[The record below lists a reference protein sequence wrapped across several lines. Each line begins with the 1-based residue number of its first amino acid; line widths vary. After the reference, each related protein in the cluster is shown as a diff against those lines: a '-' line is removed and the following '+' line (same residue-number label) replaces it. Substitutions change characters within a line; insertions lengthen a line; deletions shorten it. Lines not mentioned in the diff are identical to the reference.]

1 MLLLV
6 VLLIGFTIFSIFNG
20 VRAQRDNL
28 FPERFEIF
36 QDIFYIIKNYYVT
49 EVNPDELIDG
59 AIKGMLRTLD
69 SYSTYLPEEDYDEM
83 QVQIKGEYGGL
94 GFIITLRNEELT
106 IVSPFEGTPACRAGL
121 QAGDVIME
129 VDGDSTEGWSLDRA
143 VNRMRGDEGTEVTL
157 KIKRLD
163 GDEKE
168 TFTLDIIREI
178 IEVPFIEE
186 ELLED
191 RIGYINLIQFG
202 EDVGFDLQQTLNN
215 LKDEGAEAF
224 ILDLRNNAGGLL
236 DEAVS
241 VASNFIQEEPIV
253 HIEQRDDTQT
263 LNALPIIRAVDE
275 PLVVLVNKG
284 SASGSEIV
292 AAAIKDTERGALI
305 GTNTFGKATVQ
316 SVVPME
322 DGSALRLTTARYL
335 TSGKNVIGSDGLE
348 PDILIEEDI
357 EAEDD
362 LQLER
367 ALEYLREILEDE
379 LAQLPAAG

>member
-163 GDEKE
+163 GDEEE
-168 TFTLDIIREI
+168 TFTLDITREI